1 MRKLLVA
8 TCCALLAGCVGYVPA
23 EEATVPKLSYRES
36 MRYYRPL
43 PRPERLVSICDMD
56 VTTKVVTCR

>member
-1 MRKLLVA
+1 MRKLLLA
-8 TCCALLAGCVGYVPA
+8 TCCALLAGCAGYVPA

-43 PRPERLVSICDMD
+43 PRPERLVSSCDMD

>member
-1 MRKLLVA
+1 MRKLLA
-8 TCCALLAGCVGYVPA
+8 AACCVFLSGCAGYVPPEQA
-23 EEATVPKLSYRES
+23 AAPKLSYRES

-43 PRPERLVSICDMD
+43 PRKERLVSTCDMD